1 MQNPRKVLL
10 AAAILIIFHSAPGW
24 SETDFKL
31 TQQETQNEIIKLKEN
46 IGKDYRNIES
56 LNDLGAI
63 YLKLGKYD
71 QAIEQFKKAL
81 EVDPNYTI
89 GPFLFGDIYT
99 DAKNY
104 QKKINDFKAVIKTNR
119 EYARAHNYLGLTY
132 LKKKNYS
139 AAKNSL
145 LESIKVNPKYA
156 KANNNLG
163 VLYEEMGD
171 TAKAIESYQMAQKI
185 DPKNPDSFYNLGLA
199 YDSLKDGDN
208 SVRYMVLA
216 KKAHEKKFG
225 QEGIDWISEKL
236 DQLEKKYTDNNEVE
250 SVASLQL
257 SSNDEA
263 ESSAKT
269 NTNQA
274 SIASSAIPPT
284 KEELVRETDKERVY
298 DAHVSAREQANQR
311 PSLNPSK
318 TPTGKSL
325 GTTDQASSILTVNL
339 KPQLELSNG
348 SFAPAIEKQIDQK
361 ESTTENTIGIHHN
374 QEQTDPNAITNI
386 QNELITDAV
395 IEEDTFT
402 DPKDNL
408 IQTKLS
414 SKSEEKTDVTLS
426 PSSNPE
432 KQVIAHKKE
441 KKTWAS
447 DWVFEYPK

>member
-24 SETDFKL
+24 SETHLKV

-46 IGKDYRNIES
+46 IEKDYRNIKS
-56 LNDLGAI
+56 LNDLGVI

-71 QAIEQFKKAL
+71 QAVEQFKKAL
-81 EVDPNYTI
+81 EVDPNYTM

-104 QKKINDFKAVIKTNR
+104 QEKINDFKEVIKTNR
-119 EYARAHNYLGLTY
+119 EYARAYNYLGLTY

-145 LESIKVNPKYA
+145 LESIRVNPKYA

-185 DPKNPDSFYNLGLA
+185 DPKDPDSFYNLGLA

-216 KKAHEKKFG
+216 KKTHEEKFG
-225 QEGIDWISEKL
+225 QEGINRISEKL
-236 DQLEKKYTDNNEVE
+236 DQLEEKYTENNEVK
-250 SVASLQL
+250 SVASLHL
-257 SSNDEA
+257 NSDDEA
-263 ESSAKT
+263 ESPGT
-269 NTNQA
+269 
-274 SIASSAIPPT
+274 P
-284 KEELVRETDKERVY
+284 
-298 DAHVSAREQANQR
+298 EQ
-311 PSLNPSK
+311 
-318 TPTGKSL
+318 T
-325 GTTDQASSILTVNL
+325 SSIFTVNL
-339 KPQLELSNG
+339 KPQLDLS
-348 SFAPAIEKQIDQK
+348 SASVSPAIEKQIDQK
-361 ESTTENTIGIHHN
+361 KSTTENTIGAHHN
-374 QEQTDPNAITNI
+374 QEKTDPNATTNI
-386 QNELITDAV
+386 QNELIADAV
-395 IEEDTFT
+395 LKENTFT
-402 DPKDNL
+402 DPKENPIQINL
-408 IQTKLS
+408 P
-414 SKSEEKTDVTLS
+414 SKSEEKTDVTSS

-432 KQVIAHKKE
+432 KQVIAHKKK